1 MQPGHKKGEFGN
13 ITKLFKLLY
22 CSLLSD
28 KESLGLAG
36 SFVWVF
42 CTILW
47 ENPNELFYQPN
58 TQQNNEETREM
69 GDRKVGR
76 FRNKCMFKF

>member
-1 MQPGHKKGEFGN
+1 MQPVHKKGGFGN
-13 ITKLFKLLY
+13 ITELFKLLC
-22 CSLLSD
+22 CSSLSD

-47 ENPNELFYQPN
+47 ENPNELFDQPS
-58 TQQNNEETREM
+58 TKQSNEERREK

-76 FRNKCMFKF
+76 FRIKCMFTF